1 MTDTLIMRSNIARD
15 VLGTAAE
22 FGSVPKMVVEY
33 VSNGLDNPN
42 DPGQPVTVHVAIKR
56 YGGTKTVIIT
66 DTGCG
71 MDDAALSEFFVMHRE
86 NAQRQR
92 GRRARGG
99 FGTGKSAG
107 FGVGTSV
114 LIDTVRHGRQ
124 WRVELTAD
132 ELHAAGKANRPPQ
145 PTMHVDGELVTAANG
160 TSVIVSGVRKLARP
174 ESVANELRR
183 RLGRQLESHEVYVN
197 GERVRLREPK
207 ATETWTFRSGDD
219 PAARVGLGPELVC
232 TVNAVA
238 SDETVEEAIRGI
250 VVTSRDTPVGQYQA
264 NGDLANR
271 IYGLCEVPAL
281 DDDTS
286 TPSPFTD
293 RRDLTLNADNEL
305 AAAAEGWV
313 RRCLEAATRELHA
326 QERDRLRRARDAELQ
341 RAATRAESVLNEHYR
356 RDVRATAGGGT
367 NGGASLAEGTTGGGG
382 STQLDDDGTVVL
394 PGRDGQAGYQ
404 PDPRTPSPTTPGET
418 HEADEPDT
426 DDGEPRSDPR
436 PGELRL
442 HPRDPLG
449 DGRGEPV
456 TQMEKR
462 RHRRSRGGFQ
472 IDYSN
477 AGPESP
483 RAAFYESTL
492 TIVINLDHP
501 LLAAVASDRDL
512 FQGLA
517 FTIAAEEYAQAT
529 ANQLLTSQQLED
541 AYEALNYAR
550 VTMDTLS
557 RAFAEVF
564 TVLAGNSSAPPEAV
578 TAISPS

>member
-1 MTDTLIMRSNIARD
+1 MTDTLIMRSNVARD

-33 VSNGLDNPN
+33 VSNGLDNPD
-42 DPGQPVTVHVAIKR
+42 DPGEPVTVHVAIRR
-56 YGGTKTVIIT
+56 YGQTKTVTIS
-66 DTGCG
+66 DDGCG
-71 MDDAALSEFFVMHRE
+71 MDEAGISEFFVMHRE

-92 GRRARGG
+92 GRRARGR

-114 LIDTVRHGRQ
+114 LIDTVRGGRR

-132 ELHAAGKANRPPQ
+132 ELHATAKANRPPK
-145 PTMHVDGELVTAANG
+145 PIVHMSGDPATAANG
-160 TSVIVSGVRKLARP
+160 TSVTVAGVRRQAKP
-174 ESVANELRR
+174 ESIANELRR
-183 RLGRQLESHEVYVN
+183 RLGRQLESHHVYVDRD
-197 GERVRLREPK
+197 RVRLREPEP
-207 ATETWTFRSGDD
+207 TETWTFDSADD
-219 PAARVGLGPELVC
+219 RAVSAVLGRGLVC

-238 SDETVEEAIRGI
+238 SGETVEEAIRGV
-250 VVTSRDTPVGQYQA
+250 VVTSRDIPVGQYQA

-286 TPSPFTD
+286 TPGPFTD

-305 AAAAEGWV
+305 AAAVEAWV
-313 RRCLEAATRELHA
+313 RRCLDAATRELHG
-326 QERDRLRRARDAELQ
+326 QERDRLRRARDVELQ
-341 RAATRAESVLNEHYR
+341 RAASRAESVLNEHYR
-356 RDVRATAGGGT
+356 SDFRATAGAGNNGGPPSSDATAGGG
-367 NGGASLAEGTTGGGG
+367 GGTSQPDE
-382 STQLDDDGTVVL
+382 DGEAVL
-394 PGRDGQAGYQ
+394 PDRDGPAGYQ
-404 PDPRTPSPTTPGET
+404 PDPQAPSPTPTPAPSGADET
-418 HEADEPDT
+418 DDSEADE
-426 DDGEPRSDPR
+426 SDPR
-436 PGELRL
+436 EDQGADNPQPR
-442 HPRDPLG
+442 PRDPLG

-456 TQMEKR
+456 TQLEER
-462 RHRRSRGGFQ
+462 RRRKSRGGFQ

-477 AGPESP
+477 AGAGAP

-501 LLAAVASDRDL
+501 LLAAVSIDRDL

-550 VTMDTLS
+550 VTMDKLS
-557 RAFAEVF
+557 RAFADVF
-564 TVLAGNSSAPPEAV
+564 TTLVGDSTAAAGP
-578 TAISPS
+578 

>member
-1 MTDTLIMRSNIARD
+1 MADTLIMRSNIARD
-15 VLGTAAE
+15 VLGTAAD

-33 VSNGLDNPN
+33 VSNGLDNP
-42 DPGQPVTVHVAIKR
+42 DEPGQPVTVHVAIRR
-56 YGGTKTVIIT
+56 YGQAKTVTIN
-66 DTGCG
+66 DNGCG
-71 MDDAALSEFFVMHRE
+71 MDEAALGEFFVMHRE

-92 GRRARGG
+92 GRRARGR

-114 LIDTVRHGRQ
+114 LIDTVRSGRR
-124 WRVELTAD
+124 WRVELTSD
-132 ELHAAGKANRPPQ
+132 ELHAAAKANRPPK
-145 PTMHVDGELVTAANG
+145 PTMHLSGDPTTGPNG
-160 TSVIVSGVRKLARP
+160 TSVTVAGVRRQAKP
-174 ESVANELRR
+174 ESIANELRR
-183 RLGRQLESHEVYVN
+183 RLGRQLESHHVYVD
-197 GERVRLREPK
+197 GERVHLREPE
-207 ATETWTFRSGDD
+207 ATETWTFSSADD
-219 PAARVGLGPELVC
+219 RAARAVLGPELVC

-238 SDETVEEAIRGI
+238 SGETVEEAIRGV
-250 VVTSRDTPVGQYQA
+250 VVTSRDIPVGQYQA

-286 TPSPFTD
+286 TPGPFTD

-305 AAAAEGWV
+305 AAAVEAWV
-313 RRCLEAATRELHA
+313 RRCLEAATHALHL

-341 RAATRAESVLNEHYR
+341 RAANRAESVLNEHYR
-356 RDVRATAGGGT
+356 SDFRATAGAGS
-367 NGGASLAEGTTGGGG
+367 NGGAASNDASAGGGG
-382 STQLDDDGTVVL
+382 ASSQSEEDGEAVL
-394 PGRDGQAGYQ
+394 PNRDGPAGYQ
-404 PDPRTPSPTTPGET
+404 PHPRAPAG
-418 HEADEPDT
+418 EADDSAAE
-426 DDGEPRSDPR
+426 SDPVEDQHAGSPR
-436 PGELRL
+436 P

-449 DGRGEPV
+449 AGRGDPV
-456 TQMEKR
+456 TQLEER
-462 RHRRSRGGFQ
+462 RRRKSRGGFQ

-477 AGPESP
+477 AGAGAP

-501 LLAAVASDRDL
+501 LLAAVSRDRDL

-550 VTMDTLS
+550 VTMDKLS
-557 RAFAEVF
+557 RAFADVF
-564 TVLAGNSSAPPEAV
+564 TTLIGDAVAGP
-578 TAISPS
+578 